1 MPKGT
6 VQGGSLTAAA
16 AVAAAAAAAAGAAGA
31 AGAAQQRR
39 EPTVSHMRVEW
50 KCAPSGNVCATQLVF
65 SQPLPPMFL
74 ALHPPLSCPTSVLP
88 QPWYEVPF
96 ASRRNIVVSML
107 VGTAGIWVWNKSES
121 RSVCVRFWGGGACTT
136 PVAAAAAV
144 VATDPTGAA
153 MHKWISVLCD

>member
-6 VQGGSLTAAA
+6 VQGGSLIAAA
-16 AVAAAAAAAAGAAGA
+16 AIAAAAAAGA

-39 EPTVSHMRVEW
+39 EPTVSPMRVEW
-50 KCAPSGNVCATQLVF
+50 KCAPAGNVCETQLVF

-96 ASRRNIVVSML
+96 ASRRNIVASML

-121 RSVCVRFWGGGACTT
+121 RSVCAFFWGGGACTT
-136 PVAAAAAV
+136 PAAAAAAV

-153 MHKWISVLCD
+153 MHKWMSVLCE